1 MTFTTLTPLDRTAAT
16 FRDDCDTFFGT
27 DLPRFVTEGN
37 AMAAQMTAAANGGG
51 FTIGYVFST
60 TTTDADPGAGNL
72 RLSNATQN
80 VSTTIRADLTDVGA
94 TDWSSV
100 LDTFDDSTSTV
111 KGQIRLTKLTDGT
124 KWLAFNV
131 TAVASPSGYRN
142 ITVANIGSSAA
153 SPFSNGDYILMTFTR
168 TGDKGDTGNPGTDAA
183 GTIQYTFDTTT
194 TDSDPGAGKLR
205 LSNATQ
211 NAATVIRTDLT
222 DINGA
227 DVSGFLDTW
236 DASTNTVKGNLKLA
250 KLGDPTKFI
259 TYSLSARATPSG
271 YRNFTVSV
279 IAYSAAN
286 PFTNGDTLVLGFV
299 RAGDAGSAGNASG
312 DSTTNAPT
320 ASDITLTSA
329 STRVQRFSFTAAN
342 LRIILPNATTLS
354 AFKGAPSFEFIN
366 DGVFS
371 GRVVDASGNSMAII
385 GPAQSG
391 SISLN
396 DIAAT
401 AGIWKAQNKTYDGS
415 ALAPQYS
422 GSMVAISASAVSN
435 AVNRIAC
442 APLTANK
449 FILCWSDQGA
459 GLGRAV
465 VIDVSGSTPTVG
477 TPSSFLGTNSPS
489 QVSVCALSATQAI
502 VSYSDSAG
510 FAKVINISGSTISSI
525 GSAFTHNA
533 AGLTGDSI
541 QALSATTAIVFA
553 NDASNNLTAKVLSVS
568 GSTITG
574 GSAASIQAATATAY
588 QFVITL
594 SATKAIGLYQLTS
607 STFLRAVV
615 LDISGTTITPGGD
628 TALNAVASTYI
639 SGAALG
645 DGAKIIV
652 AFTAAGVNLQAFLLS
667 VSGTTFTAGTAST
680 IRAGAAVEVSA
691 APVNGR
697 KIAVSYT
704 APTTG
709 YIETMLVTAI
719 QGDTTITSTGP
730 NPLNATSS
738 NFSASAVASNGK
750 MLSVYRNGSSTFGN
764 SVVTELLG

>member
-16 FRDDCDTFFGT
+16 FRDDCDVFFGT

-72 RLSNATQN
+72 RLNNATQN
-80 VSTTIRADLTDVGA
+80 ATTVIRADLTDVGA
-94 TDWSSV
+94 TDWSAV

-111 KGQIRLTKLTDGT
+111 KGQLRLTKLTDGT

-131 TAVASPSGYRN
+131 TAIASPSGYRN
-142 ITVANIGSSAA
+142 ITVSCIGYSAA
-153 SPFSNGDYILMTFTR
+153 NPFSNADYILMTFTR
-168 TGDKGDTGNPGTDAA
+168 TGDKGDTGNAGTDAA

-194 TDSDPGAGKLR
+194 TDSDPGAGMLR

-211 NAATVIRTDLT
+211 NAATVIRADLA

-227 DVSGFLDTW
+227 DVTSFLDTW
-236 DASTNTVKGNLKLA
+236 DASTNTVKGNLKLS

-259 TYSLSARATPSG
+259 TYSLSARAAPSG

-312 DSTTNAPT
+312 DSTTTSSGSN
-320 ASDITLTSA
+320 ITLTSA
-329 STRVQRFSFTAAN
+329 STRVQRVTMTAAN
-342 LRIILPNATTLS
+342 LQVILPDATTLS
-354 AFKGAPSFEFIN
+354 AYKGSPSFIIVN
-366 DGVFS
+366 DGTYPVRVTDNGANSIAIVGS
-371 GRVVDASGNSMAII
+371 GQTVSLVLSDVSTTSG
-385 GPAQSG
+385 
-391 SISLN
+391 L
-396 DIAAT
+396 
-401 AGIWKAQNKTYDGS
+401 WKANNQTYDGS
-415 ALAPQYS
+415 TLAQQYS
-422 GSMVAISASAVSN
+422 GSMVALSASAVSN
-435 AVNRIAC
+435 AVNRISC
-442 APLTANK
+442 AQLTTNK

-465 VIDVSGSTPTVG
+465 VIDVSGSTPTIG

-502 VSYSDSAG
+502 VSYSDSGG
-510 FAKVINISGSTISSI
+510 FAKAINISGSTISSI
-525 GSAFTHNA
+525 GSAFQHNA
-533 AGLTGDSI
+533 AGLTGNSI
-541 QALSATTAIVFA
+541 QTLSATTAIVVA
-553 NDASNNLTAKVLSVS
+553 NDSSNNLTAKVLSVS

-574 GSAASIQAATATAY
+574 GTAATLQTTTATAY
-588 QFVITL
+588 QSVIAL
-594 SATKAIGLYQLTS
+594 SATKAVGLYQLTS

-645 DGAKIIV
+645 DGAKMII
-652 AFTAAGVNLQAFLLS
+652 AYTGAAANLQAFQLS

-680 IRAGAAVEVSA
+680 IRAGAVIEVSA
-691 APVNGR
+691 APFNGR
-697 KIAVSYT
+697 KIALTYV

-719 QGDTTITSTGP
+719 QGDTAVTATGG
-730 NPLNATSS
+730 NLLNATSS
-738 NFSASAVASNGK
+738 NFPATAVTSNGK
-750 MLSVYRNGSSTFGN
+750 LLSVYRNGTSTFGN
-764 SVVTELLG
+764 CVITELLG